1 MSKASTQTLKAQQ
14 KNGNIKSDKESIRQ
28 YLSFKDGMTSQDL
41 CQTLGMGWASFGGR
55 ISELVDKGLVYYDG
69 TETFFDQTHSVL
81 KYEHNKE
88 RQKQRAEDVRKGKFL
103 KVLKRLRKDYTGLM
117 SVDMKIVIDIELA

>member
-1 MSKASTQTLKAQQ
+1 MSHASTQTLKAQQ
-14 KNGNIKSDKESIRQ
+14 KNGNIKSDKESIRE

-69 TETFFDQTHSVL
+69 TKTFFDQTHSVL
-81 KYEHNKE
+81 KYEHDEK

-103 KVLKRLRKDYTGLM
+103 KVLKRLMKDYEQYMPFDLLERI
-117 SVDMKIVIDIELA
+117 KEQLA